1 MNENPVEL
9 CRRHHA
15 DWAHALADCAN
26 NFGSRATA
34 ATLDLIER
42 NYGSLKWQGKMDTF
56 AVMRQILNRTSMF
69 VIFLVAYA
77 LRFVFLPP
85 LQTCE

>member
-1 MNENPVEL
+1 MNENLVEL

-56 AVMRQILNRTSMF
+56 AVMRQIFKSNFDVCDLSRGICFAVCVFTSSTNM
-69 VIFLVAYA
+69 
-77 LRFVFLPP
+77 
-85 LQTCE
+85 